1 MIEKINALLDN
12 PAFLIIA
19 LVVSFTYLILNM
31 VFAASIMRGQKDN
44 IAEVSNRDQKAMDE
58 LGRLVESLKEKEK

>member
-19 LVVSFTYLILNM
+19 LVASLTYIIVNM

-44 IAEVSNRDQKAMDE
+44 IAEVSNRDQRAMDE
-58 LGRLVESLKEKEK
+58 LHRLVEDLKEKEK

>member
-19 LVVSFTYLILNM
+19 LVASLTYIILNM

-44 IAEVSNRDQKAMDE
+44 IAEVSNRDQRAMDE
-58 LGRLVESLKEKEK
+58 LHRLVEGLKDKEK